1 VTGRDAVLLVARR
14 EIVERARD
22 RSFLISTG
30 IVLVMIALF
39 TLGPR
44 LLGLGGPDDYTVGTV
59 GAGSE
64 ALAGAVAERA
74 PAADAEVTLEGLADD
89 EAARAAVR
97 DGDVDVAILDGERL
111 LVDSELPGGLE
122 ALLQESSEQLRV
134 SERLTEAGVPA
145 QDVGAVLAPEPLAVE
160 ALNPPEDRGDRDA
173 ASGLAFFTVFI
184 LYGQLFGYGMW
195 VAMGV
200 VEEKS
205 TRVVEV
211 LLATIS
217 PTHLLAGKV
226 IGIGLLG
233 LAQLT
238 LIATLGVGIV
248 LLTGATQL
256 PPSAPAAIATAL
268 GWYVLGYAFYA
279 CVRDVRGAGV
289 PPGGAPERHH
299 PAHPVD
305 LRLVVPRLR
314 RAERPGRH
322 GRANRVVRASGRPD
336 GHARARHARRGGRL
350 GGRCIGRGHA
360 RLDRRHGAP
369 GRPRVPGRDPADRG
383 ARQDPGRPAG
393 AVSPADCYRARSEQ
407 AAASA
412 PGAA

>member
-1 VTGRDAVLLVARR
+1 MTGRDAVLLVARR

-122 ALLQESSEQLRV
+122 ALLQESSAQLRV
-134 SERLTEAGVPA
+134 SERLAEAGVPA

-160 ALNPPEDRGDRDA
+160 ALNPPEERGDRDA

-279 CVRDVRGAGV
+279 CAFAMCGA
-289 PPGGAPERHH
+289 
-299 PAHPVD
+299 
-305 LRLVVPRLR
+305 LVSRQEELQNAITPLTLSIF
-314 RAERPGRH
+314 
-322 GRANRVVRASGRPD
+322 ASLFL
-336 GHARARHARRGGRL
+336 AFVAL
-350 GGRCIGRGHA
+350 
-360 RLDRRHGAP
+360 
-369 GRPRVPGRDPADRG
+369 
-383 ARQDPGRPAG
+383 
-393 AVSPADCYRARSEQ
+393 
-407 AAASA
+407 SA
-412 PGAA
+412 PGGMVAQIASFVPPVAPMVMPVRVTLGEVAAWEVAASVAVMLASIGGMVLLAGRVYQGAILRTGARVKIRDALRAR

>member
-1 VTGRDAVLLVARR
+1 MTGRDAVLLVARR

-279 CVRDVRGAGV
+279 CAFAMCGA
-289 PPGGAPERHH
+289 
-299 PAHPVD
+299 
-305 LRLVVPRLR
+305 LVSRQEELQNAITPLTLSIF
-314 RAERPGRH
+314 
-322 GRANRVVRASGRPD
+322 ASLFL
-336 GHARARHARRGGRL
+336 AFVAL
-350 GGRCIGRGHA
+350 
-360 RLDRRHGAP
+360 
-369 GRPRVPGRDPADRG
+369 
-383 ARQDPGRPAG
+383 
-393 AVSPADCYRARSEQ
+393 
-407 AAASA
+407 SA
-412 PGAA
+412 PGGMVARIASFVPPVAPMVMPVRVTLGEVAAWEVAASVAVMLASIGGMVLLAGRVYQGAILRTGARVKIRDALRAR